1 MRKTLVV
8 FFVVMLFAG
17 EAFSA
22 QEKTIELEPIVVTP
36 SRFEAGIEGITGT
49 FSVIESKDIENT
61 IGDSIVDVLRKQ
73 EGIVVKEW
81 FGTGI
86 KAIVDIRGFGETA
99 PMNTLV
105 LVDGRRIN
113 SSDLSGVDWYQISK
127 ESVER
132 IEILRG
138 SGAVLYGDNAAGG
151 VINIITKKSK
161 KPFGFKFI
169 QKVGSYAA
177 FTSDVQ
183 AEASKG
189 NFSIFMNAKREETNG
204 YRQNSY
210 VKGTDLMGN
219 LRYEITDIFKCD
231 LNAHYNE
238 ARFGLPGALSEADLE
253 VRSRRESKYPNDQI
267 SQEDWHLMLEPQI
280 NVMDN
285 LTLISGF
292 SVRDRSF
299 VNDWGS
305 SNADTG
311 KTDIKT
317 YSATPRILY
326 VYKDKYK
333 LIAGFDFYKDD
344 NETNDYARVTGILNA
359 TADIDK
365 KSRGYYAKVELE
377 PVNNLFLGG
386 GYRQEEAIYEFDYV
400 DNQGFYTDV
409 DDSRR
414 LDTNA
419 VNAGLSY
426 VFCGANKL
434 YANFNKSFRLPATDE
449 FLLYD
454 WSTYPGPVGRNI
466 NTLLGAQKS
475 YSYDIG
481 LKLAYKDIAKLDVNG
496 FWMDTKNEIYYDA
509 YLLSYN
515 TNYDD
520 DTNRKGVETQVK
532 FNLMKSLNLY
542 SNYTFTIAKFKGDNF
557 SNNEIPAVPMH
568 NFGAGANYKIG
579 NFLFDANYR
588 YVGKSRFISDQEN
601 RKDFAKG
608 YFTVDTGCSFKY
620 KQINIFAKVNNLLNK
635 KYSEY
640 NVRSEMSKTKNYYP
654 SPERNYIFGVSFE
667 F

>member
-8 FFVVMLFAG
+8 VFVVMLFAG
-17 EAFSA
+17 EAFSDQA
-22 QEKTIELEPIVVTP
+22 KTVELEPIVVTP
-36 SRFEAGIEGITGT
+36 SRFEESIEGITGT
-49 FSVIESKDIENT
+49 FSVVENEAIEET

-73 EGIVVKEW
+73 KGIDIKEW
-81 FGTGI
+81 YGTGI
-86 KAIVDIRGFGETA
+86 KATVDIRGFGETA

-113 SSDLSGVDWYQISK
+113 SNDLSGVDWYQISK

-238 ARFGLPGALSEADLE
+238 VRFGLPGALSEADLE
-253 VRSRRESKYPNDQI
+253 VRSRKESKFLNDQV

-292 SVRDRSF
+292 SVRDRSS

-305 SNADTG
+305 SGTDTG
-311 KTDIKT
+311 KTGIKT

-333 LIAGFDFYKDD
+333 LIAGYDFYKDD

-386 GYRQEEAIYEFDYV
+386 GYRQEEAIYDFDYV
-400 DNQGFYTDV
+400 DNQGWYTDV
-409 DDSRR
+409 DDSKR
-414 LDTNA
+414 LDANA
-419 VNAGLSY
+419 INAGISY
-426 VFCGANKL
+426 KFPGENKL

-454 WSTYPGPVGRNI
+454 WSTWPAGRNI
-466 NTLLGAQKS
+466 NTSLAAQKS

-481 LKLAYKDIAKLDVNG
+481 LKLAYKDTAKLYVSS
-496 FWMDTKNEIYYDA
+496 FWMDTKNEIYYDP
-509 YLLSYN
+509 YLSYN
-515 TNYDD
+515 NNYDD
-520 DTNRKGVETQVK
+520 NTNRKGIEAQLK
-532 FNLMKSLNLY
+532 FNPIEPVNIY
-542 SNYTFTIAKFKGDNF
+542 TNYTYTIAKFKGDNF
-557 SNNEIPAVPMH
+557 SNNEIPAVPTH
-568 NFGAGANYKIG
+568 NFGSGADYKIG
-579 NFLFDANYR
+579 NFLFDANCR

-608 YFTVDTGCSFKY
+608 YFTVDAGCSFKY
-620 KQINIFAKVNNLLNK
+620 KQINIFGKVNNLFDR

-640 NVRSEMSKTKNYYP
+640 NVRSSMSDTKNYYP
-654 SPERNYIFGVSFE
+654 SPERNYIFGASFE